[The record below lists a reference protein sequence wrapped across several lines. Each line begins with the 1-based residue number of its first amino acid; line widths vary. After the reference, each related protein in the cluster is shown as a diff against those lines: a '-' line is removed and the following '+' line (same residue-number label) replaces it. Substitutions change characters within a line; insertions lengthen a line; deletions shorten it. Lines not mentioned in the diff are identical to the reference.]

1 MAGNENS
8 GGMRPTAPQNNT
20 GVSATG
26 GAGSADGVP
35 NTRYSGFNYGEN
47 SEINSSITS
56 GMAMGTPNQ
65 TSAMSDLITSGS
77 GNPLNT
83 FFSDTDNPEE
93 PITAGAPIGDGP
105 GIEALPRNLSN
116 DSRVI
121 ENRAIVEKYLP
132 ILLEGAKIPDAPQ
145 TYKQFLN
152 FLMEQ

>member
-1 MAGNENS
+1 MAGNQNS

-26 GAGSADGVP
+26 GAGSKDGVP
-35 NTRYSGFNYGEN
+35 NTRYTGFGYGEN
-47 SEINSSITS
+47 SDINSSIAS
-56 GMAMGTPNQ
+56 GLPMGTPQ
-65 TSAMSDLITSGS
+65 QSSAISDLITGGS

-83 FFSDTDNPEE
+83 LFSDTDNPEE
-93 PITAGAPIGDGP
+93 PVTAGAPIGAGP
-105 GIEALPRNLSN
+105 GTEVLPKNLTG
-116 DSRVI
+116 DSRLI

-132 ILLEGAKIPDAPQ
+132 ILLEGAKVPDAPQ